1 MSEKKK
7 EISKKALKEF
17 LSEAED
23 VIEKLNQDLL
33 RLDAGGK
40 EGTVAPDLINE
51 IFRSAHSLKGLS
63 GMFGFTDLSSLSHE
77 LESMLD
83 KLRLGKI
90 RMTPSLLDLLFEA
103 VELLRRLVEHTSGGF
118 EEADARDVKAMV
130 ARLEEGVVEKDASGQ
145 KGPLDEIEIDPGVL
159 NVLTEYEEHRLEEN
173 IRLRRR
179 IYEVHAKFD
188 LLTFDQSLRE
198 LTSKLKQLGEVI
210 TTLPS
215 ANPSKESEIEFE
227 IVLGSQAGETELRAA
242 LDRLDATLVEVP
254 YRDQASRRE
263 QPEFAAAPMAI
274 EEPDLADEE
283 KSDESVSSLKSVS
296 ETVRVDIRKLD
307 YLMNLVGEL
316 GLVRSNVS
324 KVAEE
329 MTGGSGSASSSRDLR
344 KITKEFDRKLSE
356 LQAGVMDVRMVPLR
370 QVFDKLSR
378 IVRKTSRDVGK
389 SVRLEVEGADTEL
402 DKLIIE
408 ELVDPLM
415 HVVRNAID
423 HGLESTAVRVAQGK
437 PPEGTIRIKAS
448 QQGNHVVIEVEDDG
462 RGMRPDEIYRTAV
475 SKGLIGP
482 DAQLSDR
489 EILDL
494 TLLPGFST
502 KEKVTEVSGRGVGLD
517 IVKENIS
524 KLSGIINIDSEPGKG
539 TRLSM
544 VLPITLAIIQAL
556 LLEVRGR
563 RYAIPLNSVLECLTV
578 GREEI
583 QTIERREVLQLRDT
597 ILPLVRLDSF
607 FRLPGSEERPEKSFV
622 VVAGMAEHRL
632 GIVVDRLRDRQ
643 DIVIKS
649 IGKPLQNVPGIAGAT
664 ELGDQQT
671 VLVIDVS
678 ALIEESIRRRE

>member
-33 RLDAGGK
+33 RLDTSGK
-40 EGTVAPDLINE
+40 EGTVAPDLLNE

-63 GMFGFTDLSSLSHE
+63 GMFGFTELMSLSHD

-118 EEADARDVKAMV
+118 EESDGREVRAMI
-130 ARLEEGVVEKDASGQ
+130 ARLGEAIFEKEASSQ
-145 KGPLDEIEIDPGVL
+145 KGPLDEIEIDPGIL

-173 IRLRRR
+173 IRLRQR

-198 LTSKLKQLGEVI
+198 LTTQLKELGEVI

-227 IVLGSQAGETELRAA
+227 IILGSKAGDAELRAA

-254 YRDQASRRE
+254 YRDQASRRDE
-263 QPEFAAAPMAI
+263 PEFAAAPMAI
-274 EEPDLADEE
+274 EEAGPADEE
-283 KSDESVSSLKSVS
+283 KVDEGVSSLKSVS

-316 GLVRSNVS
+316 GLVRSNVL

-329 MTGGSGSASSSRDLR
+329 LTGGPGSASTSRDLR
-344 KITKEFDRKLSE
+344 KITKEFDRKLGE

-415 HVVRNAID
+415 HIVRNAID
-423 HGLESTAVRVAQGK
+423 HGLEPSAIRAAQGK
-437 PPEGTIRIKAS
+437 PPEGTIRIKAA
-448 QQGNHVVIEVEDDG
+448 QQGNHVVIEVRDDG
-462 RGMRPDEIYRTAV
+462 RGMRPEEIYRTAV

-563 RYAIPLNSVLECLTV
+563 RYAVPLNSVLECLTV

-583 QTIERREVLQLRDT
+583 RTIERREVLQLRDT

-607 FRLPGSEERPEKSFV
+607 FRLPGSEEQPEKSFV
-622 VVAGMAEHRL
+622 VVVGMAEHRL

-643 DIVIKS
+643 DIVIKP
-649 IGKPLQNVPGIAGAT
+649 IGSPLQNVPGIAGAS

-671 VLVIDVS
+671 VLVIDVG

>member
-1 MSEKKK
+1 MSDKKK

-33 RLDAGGK
+33 GLDASGK
-40 EGTVAPDLINE
+40 EGTVAPDLLNE

-63 GMFGFTDLSSLSHE
+63 GMFGFTNLMSLSHD
-77 LESMLD
+77 LENMLD

-90 RMTPSLLDLLFEA
+90 RMTPALLDLLFEA
-103 VELLRRLVEHTSGGF
+103 VELLRRLAEHTSGGF
-118 EEADARDVKAMV
+118 EETDGREVRAMIT
-130 ARLEEGVVEKDASGQ
+130 RLEEAIVEKDASNQ
-145 KGPLDEIEIDPGVL
+145 KGPLDDIEIDPGIL

-173 IRLRRR
+173 VRLRQR
-179 IYEVHAKFD
+179 IYKVHAKFD

-198 LTSKLKQLGEVI
+198 LTTQLKQLGEVI

-227 IVLGSQAGETELRAA
+227 IILGSKAGGADLRAA
-242 LDRLDATLVEVP
+242 LDRLDATLAEVP
-254 YRDQASRRE
+254 YCDQASRRDE
-263 QPEFAAAPMAI
+263 PEFAAAAMEI
-274 EEPDLADEE
+274 EEADAAEGE
-283 KSDESVSSLKSVS
+283 KGDEGVSSLKSVS

-316 GLVRSNVS
+316 SLVRSNVL
-324 KVAEE
+324 KIAEE
-329 MTGGSGSASSSRDLR
+329 LTGGPGPGGSSRNLR
-344 KITKEFDRKLSE
+344 KITKEFDRKLGE
-356 LQAGVMDVRMVPLR
+356 LQSGVMDVRMVPLR

-415 HVVRNAID
+415 HIVRNAID
-423 HGLESTAVRVAQGK
+423 HGLEPSATRVAQGK
-437 PPEGTIRIKAS
+437 PQEGTIRIKAA
-448 QQGNHVVIEVEDDG
+448 QQGNHVVIEVRDDG
-462 RGMRPDEIYRTAV
+462 RGMRPEEIYRTAV

-482 DAQLSDR
+482 DAQLSDC

-494 TLLPGFST
+494 ILLPGFST

-539 TRLSM
+539 SQFSM

-563 RYAIPLNSVLECLTV
+563 RYAVPLNSVLECLTV
-578 GREEI
+578 RRDEI
-583 QTIERREVLQLRDT
+583 RTIERREVLQLRDT

-607 FRLPGSEERPEKSFV
+607 FRLPGSEEQPEKSFV
-622 VVAGMAEHRL
+622 VVVGMAEHRL

-649 IGKPLQNVPGIAGAT
+649 IGKPLQNVPGIAGAS

-671 VLVIDVS
+671 VLVIDVG

>member
-1 MSEKKK
+1 MS
-7 EISKKALKEF
+7 AW
-17 LSEAED
+17 
-23 VIEKLNQDLL
+23 
-33 RLDAGGK
+33 
-40 EGTVAPDLINE
+40 
-51 IFRSAHSLKGLS
+51 FR
-63 GMFGFTDLSSLSHE
+63 F
-77 LESMLD
+77 
-83 KLRLGKI
+83 
-90 RMTPSLLDLLFEA
+90 
-103 VELLRRLVEHTSGGF
+103 
-118 EEADARDVKAMV
+118 
-130 ARLEEGVVEKDASGQ
+130 
-145 KGPLDEIEIDPGVL
+145 
-159 NVLTEYEEHRLEEN
+159 
-173 IRLRRR
+173 
-179 IYEVHAKFD
+179 
-188 LLTFDQSLRE
+188 
-198 LTSKLKQLGEVI
+198 
-210 TTLPS
+210 
-215 ANPSKESEIEFE
+215 
-227 IVLGSQAGETELRAA
+227 
-242 LDRLDATLVEVP
+242 
-254 YRDQASRRE
+254 
-263 QPEFAAAPMAI
+263 
-274 EEPDLADEE
+274 
-283 KSDESVSSLKSVS
+283 
-296 ETVRVDIRKLD
+296 
-307 YLMNLVGEL
+307 
-316 GLVRSNVS
+316 
-324 KVAEE
+324 
-329 MTGGSGSASSSRDLR
+329 
-344 KITKEFDRKLSE
+344 
-356 LQAGVMDVRMVPLR
+356 
-370 QVFDKLSR
+370 
-378 IVRKTSRDVGK
+378 VRKTSRDVGK

>member
-1 MSEKKK
+1 MSEKQK

-33 RLDAGGK
+33 RLDASGR
-40 EGTVAPDLINE
+40 EGSVDPDLLNE

-63 GMFGFTDLSSLSHE
+63 GMFGFKELMSLSHD
-77 LESMLD
+77 LENMLD

-90 RMTPSLLDLLFEA
+90 RMTPALLDLLFEA
-103 VELLRRLVEHTSGGF
+103 VELLRRLVEHTSGGSGQS
-118 EEADARDVKAMV
+118 DSGDVKAMI
-130 ARLEEGVVEKDASGQ
+130 ARLEAAVVEKDSSAKQ
-145 KGPLDEIEIDPGVL
+145 GPLDDLEIDPDIL
-159 NVLTEYEEHRLEEN
+159 NVLTEYEEHRLVEN
-173 IRLRRR
+173 VRSRKR
-179 IYEVHAKFD
+179 IYKVHAKFD
-188 LLTFDQSLRE
+188 LLTFDQSLNE
-198 LTSKLKQLGEVI
+198 LTTQLKQEGEVI

-227 IVLGSQAGETELRAA
+227 ILLGSDGGGQDLLAS
-242 LDRLDATLVEVP
+242 LDRLNATLQEVS
-254 YRDQASRRE
+254 YRDRPPRKGAPEAPASGKS
-263 QPEFAAAPMAI
+263 F
-274 EEPDLADEE
+274 EEEEDAESGKGDEG
-283 KSDESVSSLKSVS
+283 VSSLKSVS

-307 YLMNLVGEL
+307 QLMNLVGEL
-316 GLVRSNVS
+316 GLVRSNIAR
-324 KVAEE
+324 VADEL
-329 MTGGSGSASSSRDLR
+329 TGSSGPGGSAKDLR
-344 KITKEFDRKLSE
+344 KITKEFDRKLNE
-356 LQAGVMDVRMVPLR
+356 LQTGVMDVRMVPLR

-389 SVRLEVEGADTEL
+389 NVRLEVEGADTEL

-415 HVVRNAID
+415 HIVRNAID
-423 HGLESTAVRVAQGK
+423 HGLEPSATRVAQGK
-437 PPEGTIRIKAS
+437 PEEGTLRIKAA

-462 RGMRPDEIYRTAV
+462 RGMQKESIYEAAV
-475 SKGLIGP
+475 NKALIQA

-494 TLLPGFST
+494 ILLPGFST
-502 KEKVTEVSGRGVGLD
+502 KEQVTEVSGRGVGLD

-524 KLSGIINIDSEPGKG
+524 KLSGIIDIDSEPGRG
-539 TRLSM
+539 TRFSI

-563 RYAIPLNSVLECLTV
+563 CYAIPLNSVLECLTV
-578 GREEI
+578 RQDEI
-583 QTIERREVLQLRDT
+583 RTVERREVLHLRDT
-597 ILPLVRLDSF
+597 ILPLVRLDAF
-607 FRLPGSEERPEKSFV
+607 FHLSRPEERPEKNFV
-622 VVAGMAEHRL
+622 VVVGMAEHRL

-649 IGKPLQNVPGIAGAT
+649 VGKLLQNVPGIAGAT

-671 VLVIDVS
+671 ILVIDVG